1 VIISIIE
8 NNCYVI
14 VNIIV
19 ILTILD
25 FIRNGNID

>member
-1 VIISIIE
+1 VIISIIA

-25 FIRNGNID
+25 YIRNGNID

>member
-1 VIISIIE
+1 VIISIIA

-14 VNIIV
+14 INIIV

-25 FIRNGNID
+25 YIRNGNID